1 LNRTR
6 NANMY
11 EEQEHK
17 TKGKQMKKK
26 TQDDDCGGGGDDF
39 RRFNA

>member
-1 LNRTR
+1 
-6 NANMY
+6 MY

-26 TQDDDCGGGGDDF
+26 KHKTTTAAAAATILDVSTLDF
-39 RRFNA
+39 HNLIK